1 MSDEP
6 NPDRLP
12 EPDPVREPVVET
24 LPAPVTAEQQRR
36 PILPVLCLI
45 GFVILAVAI
54 GYVYERQQ
62 QMLTAAAPAMQDQS
76 GAVAALRAD
85 LNALKTRVAGI
96 DGQEKQDAAQWQ
108 AASATQAPAAPAPA
122 PAPASAAVAPAVVD
136 SGLAQQVAALSDRLD
151 KIASSQSQQAQSA
164 PSAQDVSALSTH
176 LDSLTQR
183 ESQDSQAVRQDM
195 SAVRQQVSAVTT
207 QIQGLT
213 KDTSD
218 LPKLAAQSTR
228 LGQILR
234 AQEALRAGSPLG
246 PIDGAPPALAKFETV
261 SPPTE
266 AALRLSF
273 PAAAK
278 TADAAGQPLPS
289 EGKFWHRVWLR
300 VQNLVVVR
308 RGDQVLVGDPTGG
321 VLAHAERL
329 LDAGDLPGTLTV
341 LATLSDPAR
350 SAMTPWMAQAKSL
363 VDARQALA
371 QMAAG

>member
-12 EPDPVREPVVET
+12 ETEPVRDPVLETPPALVTPVQ
-24 LPAPVTAEQQRR
+24 ARR
-36 PILPVLCLI
+36 PILPILCLI

-62 QMLTAAAPAMQDQS
+62 QMLTAEAPAVQDQS

-85 LNALKTRVAGI
+85 LNALKARVAGI

-108 AASATQAPAAPAPA
+108 AASATQTPTAPAPA
-122 PAPASAAVAPAVVD
+122 PAPVVAPPAVD
-136 SGLAQQVAALSDRLD
+136 TGLAQQVAALSDRLD

-164 PSAQDVSALSTH
+164 PSAQDMSALSTH
-176 LDSLTQR
+176 LDSLTKQQ
-183 ESQDSQAVRQDM
+183 SQDSQALRQDM
-195 SAVRQQVSAVTT
+195 SAVRQQVAAVTT
-207 QIQGLT
+207 QLQGLT
-213 KDTSD
+213 KDTSG
-218 LPKLAAQSTR
+218 LPKLAAQSTH
-228 LGQILR
+228 LGQILH
-234 AQEALRAGSPLG
+234 AQEALRAGMPLG
-246 PIDGAPPALAKFETV
+246 PIDGAPPALAKFDTV

-273 PAAAK
+273 SAAAK

-289 EGKFWHRVWLR
+289 DGKFWHRVWLR

-308 RGDQVLVGDPTGG
+308 RGDQVLVGDPTAG

-329 LDAGDLPGTLTV
+329 LDAGDLPGALGV
-341 LATLSDPAR
+341 LSTLSDPAR
-350 SAMTPWMAQAKSL
+350 AAMTPWMAQAKSL